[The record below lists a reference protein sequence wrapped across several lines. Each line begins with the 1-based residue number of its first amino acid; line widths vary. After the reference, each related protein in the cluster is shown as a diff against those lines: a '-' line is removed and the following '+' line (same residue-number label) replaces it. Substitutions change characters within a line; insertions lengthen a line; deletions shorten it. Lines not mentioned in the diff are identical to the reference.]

1 MLYKLN
7 DCPPLPADE
16 KGVRA
21 IMNTYTF
28 QPRGVCSRE
37 MQVDLDDQGVI
48 RELRVLGG
56 CSGNLQGIA
65 SLVKGMPAGE
75 AVRRLKGIHCGPKN
89 TSCPDQLAL
98 GLERILAQG

>member
-1 MLYKLN
+1 
-7 DCPPLPADE
+7 
-16 KGVRA
+16 
-21 IMNTYTF
+21 MNTYTF

-48 RELRVLGG
+48 QALRVVGG

-65 SLVKGMPAGE
+65 SLVKGMPAEE
-75 AVRRLKGIHCGPKN
+75 AIRRLKGIHCGPKS

-98 GLERILAQG
+98 GLEQALGQG